1 MTPKCAPCISATAP
15 MLEVNDLHAGYGQM
29 PVLRGVNLAIKK
41 GTVLALMGRNGMGKT
56 TLCNACNGLL
66 ATTAGSVRVDGEDV
80 TGIPAFK
87 IARRG
92 VATVPQGRDVFE
104 DFTVDENL
112 GLGGPVPGA
121 VYDWLPTLSFLRNRI
136 AGTLSGGEQQ
146 MVAIG
151 RALARKPKVLLLDE
165 PSEGLQPSVIHEMS
179 AVLRRVVDDIGLTI
193 LLVEQ
198 NLKLVQS
205 LAGSVAFLA
214 DGVIA
219 EQVPAKVLAAALN
232 DIDGPVHRHLSI

>member
-1 MTPKCAPCISATAP
+1 
-15 MLEVNDLHAGYGQM
+15 MLEFTDLQAGYGQV
-29 PVLRGVNLAIKK
+29 PVLRGVSLTLEK

-56 TLCNACNGLL
+56 TLCKACNGLL
-66 ATTAGSVRVDGEDV
+66 ATTGGSMRVDGEDI
-80 TGIPAFK
+80 TGMAAFK

-92 VATVPQGRDVFE
+92 IASVPQGRDVFE

-112 GLGGPVPGA
+112 GLGGPVP
-121 VYDWLPTLSFLRNRI
+121 VEIYDWFPALAPLRNRL

-165 PSEGLQPSVIHEMS
+165 PSEGLQPSVIHEMG
-179 AVLRRVVDDIGLTI
+179 AVLKQVVNDVGLTI

-198 NLKLVQS
+198 HVELVQA

-214 DGVIA
+214 SGVIA
-219 EQVPAKVLAAALN
+219 EQVSVDALSDTLN
-232 DIDGPVHRHLSI
+232 DQQGPVHRHLSI

>member
-1 MTPKCAPCISATAP
+1 
-15 MLEVNDLHAGYGQM
+15 MLEFNNIQAGYGQL
-29 PVLRGVNLAIKK
+29 PVLRGVSLAIEK

-56 TLCNACNGLL
+56 TLCKACNGLL
-66 ATTAGSVRVDGEDV
+66 ETTAGSMRVDGEDV
-80 TGIPAFK
+80 TGMPAFK

-92 VATVPQGRDVFE
+92 LATVPQGRDVFE

-112 GLGGPVPGA
+112 CLGGPVPGA
-121 VYDWLPTLSFLRNRI
+121 IYDWFPALAPLRHRM

-165 PSEGLQPSVIHEMS
+165 PSEGLQPSVIHEMGV
-179 AVLRRVVDDIGLTI
+179 VLRRVVDDVGLTI

-198 NLKLVQS
+198 HIELVQA

-219 EQVPAKVLAAALN
+219 EQVHVAVLSDTLN
-232 DIDGPVHRHLSI
+232 DAEGPVHRHLCI